1 MEAITKHVEAK
12 GWKKV
17 EHFHRDKSSASSDYG
32 AKGVPHVV
40 LVDTHGKIVFIGHPA
55 TRELEKD
62 IDTLL
67 KGEEIKGEGTKP
79 SGGAGDGGSSDE
91 VEEGYSKLDLS

>member
-1 MEAITKHVEAK
+1 
-12 GWKKV
+12 
-17 EHFHRDKSSASSDYG
+17 
-32 AKGVPHVV
+32 
-40 LVDTHGKIVFIGHPA
+40 
-55 TRELEKD
+55 LEND

-91 VEEGYSKLDLS
+91 IEEGYSKLDLS